1 MSSGVESGQ
10 RLLHGGL
17 RVIENQW
24 VFSCECVSNASL
36 GIFVLQGKPALPFW
50 QCMGQVAT
58 FQLRLA

>member
-17 RVIENQW
+17 RAIENQW

-36 GIFVLQGKPALPFW
+36 GIFCFRGNPPCLSGNAWGKLQLFN
-50 QCMGQVAT
+50 
-58 FQLRLA
+58 